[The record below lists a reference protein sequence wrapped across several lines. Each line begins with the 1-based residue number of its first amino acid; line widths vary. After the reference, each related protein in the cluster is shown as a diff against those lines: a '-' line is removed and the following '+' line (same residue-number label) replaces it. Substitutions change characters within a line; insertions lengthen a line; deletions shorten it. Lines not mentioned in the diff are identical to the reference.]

1 MRRVIEKWRRKYNRK
16 HSPSVLDA
24 CTRSFLDAI
33 PAMHEGVDGN
43 IALADQFFA
52 AVSKLEP
59 PIFCDIGANKGDA
72 ALRAK
77 RILPNAAIHAF
88 EANPKIHA
96 AFAAAPTSMDIGWHN
111 LAVTDETGPVDIFVP
126 RRISHILKRG
136 RLLKQDHRES
146 ADTGKGSLLRRN
158 EEADYDHHVVSGI
171 TLDGFLEG
179 AAPKGDVALWIDV
192 EGAASLVFDGATKTL
207 ERTQIILVEVE
218 GYKFWEGQSGA
229 SGVFQKLIQSGFT
242 PVCRDREYGDFQCN
256 ALFIRN
262 DLLPA
267 FRPIV
272 TYSEQGDV
280 PALVPCFNNPTY
292 SAMMLE
298 QLWRVG
304 FRDIRFIDN
313 ASTNPDMHTW
323 LGKDDRR
330 RKVVRL
336 KNNIGPRASILTQND
351 LPRYYCITDP
361 DISFNPN
368 LPSDF

>member
-192 EGAASLVFDGATKTL
+192 EGAASLVFDG
-207 ERTQIILVEVE
+207 
-218 GYKFWEGQSGA
+218 
-229 SGVFQKLIQSGFT
+229 
-242 PVCRDREYGDFQCN
+242 
-256 ALFIRN
+256 
-262 DLLPA
+262 
-267 FRPIV
+267 
-272 TYSEQGDV
+272 
-280 PALVPCFNNPTY
+280 
-292 SAMMLE
+292 
-298 QLWRVG
+298 
-304 FRDIRFIDN
+304 
-313 ASTNPDMHTW
+313 
-323 LGKDDRR
+323 
-330 RKVVRL
+330 RL
-336 KNNIGPRASILTQND
+336 RHLNEHRS
-351 LPRYYCITDP
+351 
-361 DISFNPN
+361 S
-368 LPSDF
+368 